1 MRVLLIWGEK
11 EGRGCRSVCCYIWF
25 ESISVWGLCLLLGK
39 LVLIHGRSTALGLLD
54 GACAG
59 QLRTAGVHELVP
71 RPLPDAGSV
80 SCGG

>member
-1 MRVLLIWGEK
+1 MGGERGPGLPQRLLLYLVRVHQRLGSVLL
-11 EGRGCRSVCCYIWF
+11 
-25 ESISVWGLCLLLGK
+25 LLR
-39 LVLIHGRSTALGLLD
+39 LVLVHGRSPALGLLD

-59 QLRTAGVHELVP
+59 QLRTAGMHKLVP